1 MSKPSVRVLILTAD
15 AGFGHR
21 SAAKAVAEALH
32 YRYGDRV
39 EAIIANPLDSKLAPL
54 LLRESQTDYDRWVNQ
69 VPELYRLGYEA
80 SSTPIPTRILEDAL
94 AVLLYE
100 TIKETYSIHK
110 PDVVLTT
117 YPLYQSS
124 IALLY
129 RTRKIHIPVFTVVTD
144 LATVHRLWFHKK
156 MDGCLVPTSIVAE
169 MAVSNQVPAERVCI
183 TGIPVYP
190 NISLESRSREE
201 IRADLGW
208 QTGITTL
215 LAVGSRRSNRLMEML
230 NIVNHYGA
238 PLQLAVVCGK
248 NEELYQKLQQVDW
261 HILIHLYNFVDRM
274 PALMKSSDIVI
285 SKAGG
290 LIVTE
295 SLACGLPM
303 ILTEIIP
310 GQETG
315 NAEYVKAAQAGV
327 IVNTPVDL
335 LEALHHIL
343 ADDGAMLKRYTA
355 NARMIGKPQSAFA
368 VADILWQAAHGRAG
382 CRKNGNPQISQEG
395 SPS

>member
-1 MSKPSVRVLILTAD
+1 
-15 AGFGHR
+15 
-21 SAAKAVAEALH
+21 
-32 YRYGDRV
+32 
-39 EAIIANPLDSKLAPL
+39 
-54 LLRESQTDYDRWVNQ
+54 
-69 VPELYRLGYEA
+69 
-80 SSTPIPTRILEDAL
+80 
-94 AVLLYE
+94 
-100 TIKETYSIHK
+100 
-110 PDVVLTT
+110 
-117 YPLYQSS
+117 
-124 IALLY
+124 
-129 RTRKIHIPVFTVVTD
+129 
-144 LATVHRLWFHKK
+144 
-156 MDGCLVPTSIVAE
+156 
-169 MAVSNQVPAERVCI
+169 
-183 TGIPVYP
+183 
-190 NISLESRSREE
+190 
-201 IRADLGW
+201 
-208 QTGITTL
+208 
-215 LAVGSRRSNRLMEML
+215 MEML

-261 HILIHLYNFVDRM
+261 HIPIHLYNFVDRM

-327 IVNTPVDL
+327 TVNTPVDL